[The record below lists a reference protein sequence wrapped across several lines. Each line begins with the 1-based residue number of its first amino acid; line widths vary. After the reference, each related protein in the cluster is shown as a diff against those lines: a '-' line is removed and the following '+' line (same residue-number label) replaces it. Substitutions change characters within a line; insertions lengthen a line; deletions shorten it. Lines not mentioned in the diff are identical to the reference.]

1 MCRERNREPA
11 WVAAVRLAL
20 LEGRVDVEGVMA
32 EANLR
37 PGRERTVR
45 DVLETMH
52 ERGLLRQVAEDP
64 AEYVAGRPLLD
75 SAPSPDAAKRAAAE
89 GVHRWARPAGSD

>member
-37 PGRERTVR
+37 PGRERTVAA
-45 DVLETMH
+45 VLETMRD
-52 ERGLLRQVAEDP
+52 RGLLRQVSEEP
-64 AEYVAGRPLLD
+64 TTYVAGRPLLD
-75 SAPSPDAAKRAAAE
+75 SAPAPDAAKRASPD
-89 GVHRWARPAGSD
+89 GLHRWARPARSD